1 MAYCNTKNIAQTR
14 GRAMRMLILDEQPI
28 QKVAD
33 KYGVHRI
40 TIWRWKQK
48 WIEQNK
54 HIVLHNA
61 VRHKSAST
69 STFRY
74 NACIWNI
81 PTKPAIPLHPRHL
94 SDDLV

>member
-1 MAYCNTKNIAQTR
+1 MAYCTTKNIAQTR

-48 WIEQNK
+48 WIEQK
-54 HIVLHNA
+54 IG
-61 VRHKSAST
+61 RASC
-69 STFRY
+69 RE
-74 NACIWNI
+74 
-81 PTKPAIPLHPRHL
+81 R
-94 SDDLV
+94 V